1 MLGCMSVQFTGL
13 ESELLGLV
21 ADSVRKN
28 ITVQIFSYFILYT
41 QLKKSSS
48 DFAESSLARQR
59 LPTEETQAVLLLL
72 LLVSPVVPVGLLLVR
87 RETPQPILRSCR
99 YRRGSWRRRR
109 W

>member
-1 MLGCMSVQFTGL
+1 MLGCISVQFTGL

-59 LPTEETQAVLLLL
+59 LPTEETQAVLLF

-87 RETPQPILRSCR
+87 RETPQSILRSCR